1 MRNVFIVRLESKH
14 VRSKGPFK
22 VWSFLAHLCWASQK
36 IPNHSQL
43 VLPFNSAGPPMDTW
57 TWLFEKHRVV
67 PNRYTNTLKHKVP
80 EIVHKY
86 ISRYINTQIQY
97 RKDPTYQIQ
106 HSHFSYPCVPCLPSL
121 YSIPNTDLVLKND
134 FWFQFSFYIS
144 LT

>member
-86 ISRYINTQIQY
+86 ISRYINTQIQSTG
-97 RKDPTYQIQ
+97 RTQ
-106 HSHFSYPCVPCLPSL
+106 HIKYNIPISPIPVSHVCHPCILFR
-121 YSIPNTDLVLKND
+121 T
-134 FWFQFSFYIS
+134 Q
-144 LT
+144 T